1 VCPYFMV
8 LNTDTMS
15 WENGKYYRTPPTST
29 SLSPLF
35 LDRYGHTTTAIGPH
49 LLIFGGWELNKAQNE
64 VIVLRDCASV
74 LPTEQMSKQ
83 ESKNLLFG
91 AEANP

>member
-1 VCPYFMV
+1 M
-8 LNTDTMS
+8 
-15 WENGKYYRTPPTST
+15 K
-29 SLSPLF
+29 SLI
-35 LDRYGHTTTAIGPH
+35 DRYGHTTTAIGPH

-83 ESKNLLFG
+83 ESKGALF
-91 AEANP
+91 ADP

>member
-1 VCPYFMV
+1 MGSTIALLPPV
-8 LNTDTMS
+8 LLALV
-15 WENGKYYRTPPTST
+15 Y
-29 SLSPLF
+29 

-91 AEANP
+91 AEANT

>member
-1 VCPYFMV
+1 MV

-15 WENGKYYRTPPTST
+15 WENGKYYRTPPTSNY
-29 SLSPLF
+29 SSFIFP